1 MDDVRGRDGELTDLE
16 AFARSHDSYRWLV
29 GPPGSGKTAL
39 AERLVAHPPADIDVV
54 PFFVA
59 GAAGGQTRRFRREV
73 HDRLAELLGEP
84 APPLSRPSTL
94 DGLWAR
100 ACARAEASGRH
111 LLLLVDGL
119 DGDHESP
126 PIAALLPADTGSHG
140 HVLVLSRALPRIP
153 ETVPR
158 SHPLR
163 DERRCPRVRLSASP
177 LATVLAD
184 PAARA
189 VLGALAVGGPLTA
202 DDLEAVLAAGGGDL
216 GGHEV
221 RAVLRALPSG
231 LLASRGDPDSAQ
243 ERFDL
248 ADDTLR
254 RQTVAAIGH
263 AETERHRGALRAW
276 AGQFA
281 RRAWPDET
289 PAYLL
294 DHYPAVLVA
303 SADTAAL
310 AALPSPERIALWQ
323 RRAGHP
329 APAWQ
334 EITDALNVLAATEA
348 DSLGEACVLAMRRY
362 RLTERPG
369 HVSFG
374 FPPALPVAWAEQ
386 GEWPWAECL
395 ASVIWH
401 SVRAYTGMAETAA
414 RRGDT
419 ERAHRYVARARAIAL
434 DDPAGGVWNAPSLA
448 ALART
453 AHACGARTTASELLR
468 EAEHIACAA
477 PPSPGTDLM
486 AVALAAVAEAHLEIG
501 DRADALRILGTA
513 EGLADSA
520 GGRSD
525 DTLVGI
531 AARSAQVRGA
541 QKCVL
546 AFPRPQGAGTRIR
559 VYAAFA
565 RGVAHKGGTEAGAAL
580 LRVAEQMLARLP
592 APVPDAT
599 DAVVLRAA
607 RERFS
612 AVLDLAEAAAR
623 VPDRDLCLR
632 LVEEAAGQG
641 RHGAARVA
649 HLYQLLDRPAQAW
662 HLLDGLVDPEA
673 RLAALTRCAE
683 AAHEGGDS
691 AAAAE
696 YLDHAVR
703 AAASIDRPRHQADS
717 RVDLAVALARC
728 GRPGRAERILRDL
741 DTPGTGHFWETLA
754 VAEAVAH
761 HGRFDQAGPLFALAD
776 PDGDAHAAHRIAA
789 ILGRGAGRAGD
800 HALAREFAARSGE
813 RSYVFALEQ
822 ATIGAA
828 EAGHF
833 ALADQL
839 LTVARS
845 VARASVSRSRRGLE
859 QDPAAVA
866 ASAALRRGDPEWAG
880 RFADRIR
887 MPDMF
892 SDQSGPAVKR
902 AVGGDL
908 AAAEYEAL
916 AVTEPNR
923 AQALLRVAE
932 IAAAL
937 GKEDQVDRLLDLA
950 RRAAEGWTGA
960 THGARARQRAA
971 VAEVA
976 ARTGRPDR
984 ADALLRLTDDA
995 LKNSRIPVLAAR
1007 AETLARDGD
1016 QDAAAALLEEAFGS
1030 LGSRSLANKERD
1042 VRALVLAA
1050 AAVDPALCRRHLMR
1064 LLATRTRTP
1073 EWLAAVV
1080 FSRPDLAPLVVA
1092 LLDGDVV
1099 SHGAAAQARGERDGD
1114 NSP

>member
-1 MDDVRGRDGELTDLE
+1 MDDVRGRDGELAELE
-16 AFARSHDSYRWLV
+16 AFARSHESYRWLI

-39 AERLVAHPPADIDVV
+39 AERLAAHPPGDVDVV
-54 PFFVA
+54 SFFA
-59 GAAGGQTRRFRREV
+59 SGASGGQTMRFRQEV
-73 HDRLAELLGEP
+73 HDRLAALLGES

-119 DGDHESP
+119 DGNHESP
-126 PIAALLPADTGSHG
+126 PIAALLPAATSSHG
-140 HVLVLSRALPRIP
+140 HVLVLSRVLPRIP
-153 ETVPR
+153 EAVPR

-163 DERRCPRVRLSASP
+163 DERRCPRVWLSASP

-184 PAARA
+184 RDART
-189 VLGALAVGGPLTA
+189 VLGALAVGGPQTA
-202 DDLEAVLAAGGGDL
+202 DDLEAVLAARGGGMDA
-216 GGHEV
+216 HEA
-221 RAVLRALPSG
+221 RAVLRTVPSG
-231 LLASRGDPDSAQ
+231 LLVSRGDPDSSQ

-248 ADDTLR
+248 ADDALR
-254 RQTVAAIGH
+254 RETVAAIGP
-263 AETERHRGALRAW
+263 AEAERHRGALRAW
-276 AGQFA
+276 AEQFA
-281 RRAWPDET
+281 RRAWPDDT

-303 SADTAAL
+303 GPDIAAL

-334 EITDALNVLAATEA
+334 EITDVLNVLAATEA

-386 GEWPWAECL
+386 GEWSWAECL

-401 SVRAYTGMAETAA
+401 SVRAYTGMAEAAA
-414 RRGDT
+414 RLGDT

-434 DDPAGGVWNAPSLA
+434 DDQAGGVWNAPSLA

-453 AHACGARTTASELLR
+453 AHACGARTTALELLR
-468 EAEHIACAA
+468 EAEHIACVA

-486 AVALAAVAEAHLEIG
+486 AVALAAVAEAHLEVG

-541 QKCVL
+541 QECVL
-546 AFPRPQGAGTRIR
+546 AFPRPQGAGAQIR
-559 VYAAFA
+559 VYAEFA
-565 RGVAHKGGTEAGAAL
+565 RGVAHKEGSKAGAAL

-599 DAVVLRAA
+599 DAAVLRAV
-607 RERFS
+607 RERFF

-641 RHGAARVA
+641 RQGAARVA

-673 RLAALTRCAE
+673 RLAALIRCAE
-683 AAHEGGDS
+683 AANEGGNSD
-691 AAAAE
+691 AASV
-696 YLDHAVR
+696 YLEHAVR
-703 AAASIDRPRHQADS
+703 AAASIDRPRDHSDS

-728 GRPGRAERILRDL
+728 GSPGRAERILRDL
-741 DTPGTGHFWETLA
+741 GAPGTGHFWETLA

-761 HGRFDQAGPLFALAD
+761 HGRFDQAGPLFALANSN
-776 PDGDAHAAHRIAA
+776 GDADAVHRIAV

-800 HALAREFAARSGE
+800 HALAREFASHAGE

-828 EAGHF
+828 EAGRF
-833 ALADQL
+833 ALAERL

-845 VARASVSRSRRGLE
+845 VSKTSVSRSRRGLE

-866 ASAALRRGDPEWAG
+866 ASAALRSGEPEWAG

-937 GKEDQVDRLLDLA
+937 GRDDHVDRLLDLA
-950 RRAAEGWTGA
+950 RRAAEGWRDA
-960 THGARARQRAA
+960 TKGVRAQQGAA

-976 ARTGRPDR
+976 ARIGRPDR
-984 ADALLRLTDDA
+984 ADAMLRLGDDA
-995 LKNSRIPVLAAR
+995 LGNPRIRVLAAR
-1007 AETLARDGD
+1007 AEALARDGD
-1016 QDAAAALLEEAFGS
+1016 QDAAADLLEEAFGS
-1030 LGSRSLANKERD
+1030 LGSRSLANKERE

-1050 AAVDPALCRRHLMR
+1050 VSVDPALCRRHIMR

-1092 LLDGDVV
+1092 LLDGDVA
-1099 SHGAAAQARGERDGD
+1099 SHGAVAQ
-1114 NSP
+1114 